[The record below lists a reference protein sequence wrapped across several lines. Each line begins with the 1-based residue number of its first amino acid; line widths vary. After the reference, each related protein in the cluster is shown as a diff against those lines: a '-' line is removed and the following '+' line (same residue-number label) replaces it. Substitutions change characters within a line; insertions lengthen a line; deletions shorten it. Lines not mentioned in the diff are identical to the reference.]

1 MKRFVAALLVLTA
14 VGGAAF
20 PAATQSQRELNAAAA
35 ADFDKADRRLNDVY
49 KALMAKISS
58 NGQGRLREAQ
68 VTWLRFREQECIFE
82 TMGTEGGSI
91 HGMMVTMCRTRL
103 TAQRV
108 KDLEHQLD
116 CREGDVSCGGQ

>member
-1 MKRFVAALLVLTA
+1 MLILAI
-14 VGGAAF
+14 VGPPTL
-20 PAATQSQRELNAAAA
+20 PAAAQTQRELNAAAA

-49 KALMAKISS
+49 KALMARISS

-68 VTWLRFREQECIFE
+68 VAWLRFRDQECTFE

-108 KDLEHQLD
+108 TDLEHQLD
-116 CREGDVSCGGQ
+116 CPEGDVSCGGQ